1 MNLRLAATN
10 TATSST
16 PNASSGPGNGEKT
29 GGFLAVLAT
38 AMSSNTAS
46 HVDASKTAATTAT
59 LTEEQKLVIDWESRQ
74 RGTFMAETIGGL
86 WEKQGFDPAT
96 DAAYLKKVQ
105 ETIDRADR
113 RVALGRDLHTVK
125 PWLVASVAVAAQTST
140 APASEPEKFLAW
152 QSQQRSPILAR
163 TLGDQW
169 REQGFDPSANAAYMQ
184 KVQETIDRETRRVA
198 MGRAIDTVKPWCV

>member
-1 MNLRLAATN
+1 MDLRLASTH

-16 PNASSGPGNGEKT
+16 LNATSGTGNGDKT
-29 GGFLAVLAT
+29 SGFLGVLAT
-38 AMSSNTAS
+38 AMSTNTAS
-46 HVDASKTAATTAT
+46 TLEAKKATAAITD
-59 LTEEQKLVIDWESRQ
+59 EQKLVIDWESRQ
-74 RGTFMAETIGGL
+74 RGPFQAETIGGL
-86 WEKQGFDPAT
+86 WDKQGFDPAT
-96 DAAYLKKVQ
+96 DAAYLRKVQ

-113 RVALGRDLHTVK
+113 RVSLGRDVHTVK

-140 APASEPEKFLAW
+140 APASEPDKFLAW

-169 REQGFDPSANAAYMQ
+169 REQGFDPAANAAYMQ

-198 MGRAIDTVKPWCV
+198 MGRSIDMVKPWCV

>member
-1 MNLRLAATN
+1 MDLRLASTH

-16 PNASSGPGNGEKT
+16 LNATSGPGNGDKT
-29 GGFLAVLAT
+29 SGFLAVLAT
-38 AMSSNTAS
+38 AMSSNTPSNLEAKKAAAS
-46 HVDASKTAATTAT
+46 TAAI
-59 LTEEQKLVIDWESRQ
+59 TEEQKLVIDWESRQ
-74 RGTFMAETIGGL
+74 RGPFQAETIGAL
-86 WEKQGFDPAT
+86 WDKQGFDPAT
-96 DAAYLKKVQ
+96 DAAYLRKVQ

-113 RVALGRDLHTVK
+113 RVSLGRDEQAVK

-140 APASEPEKFLAW
+140 APASEPDKFLAW

-198 MGRAIDTVKPWCV
+198 MGRSIDMVKPWCV

>member
-1 MNLRLAATN
+1 MDLRLASTN

-16 PNASSGPGNGEKT
+16 LNSTFGPDNGNKT
-29 GGFLAVLAT
+29 SGFLAVLAT
-38 AMSSNTAS
+38 AMSTNTAS
-46 HVDASKTAATTAT
+46 NLEAKKATASTAAI
-59 LTEEQKLVIDWESRQ
+59 TEEQKLVIDWESRQ
-74 RGTFMAETIGGL
+74 RGLFQAETIGGL
-86 WEKQGFDPAT
+86 WDKQGFDPAT

-113 RVALGRDLHTVK
+113 RVSLGRDVHTVK
-125 PWLVASVAVAAQTST
+125 PWLVASVAVAAQTSK

-152 QSQQRSPILAR
+152 QSQQRSPILAS

-169 REQGFDPSANAAYMQ
+169 REQGFDPAANAAYIQ

-198 MGRAIDTVKPWCV
+198 MGRDIDTVKPWCV